1 MERSDIH
8 RSRRRNWNKNNHKAD
23 GRRGGGERS
32 TGKKQRLPP
41 KVQQELYEV
50 QAAIQE
56 FKQKQ
61 IICARCGEPISDVIS
76 ALADRETGNPVH
88 FDCVLDYLR
97 ETEHIKENESITY
110 IGQGRFAVVVF
121 ENPHDLRYFT
131 IVRVIE
137 WEPRDKQYEW
147 RTQIAG
153 LYSQIH

>member
-1 MERSDIH
+1 MKRMTVD
-8 RSRRRNWNKNNHKAD
+8 
-23 GRRGGGERS
+23 
-32 TGKKQRLPP
+32 
-41 KVQQELYEV
+41 ELYEYLCSPLFLDEKSGNIFYNYYIY
-50 QAAIQE
+50 QYPANQEYEMRRQIQE